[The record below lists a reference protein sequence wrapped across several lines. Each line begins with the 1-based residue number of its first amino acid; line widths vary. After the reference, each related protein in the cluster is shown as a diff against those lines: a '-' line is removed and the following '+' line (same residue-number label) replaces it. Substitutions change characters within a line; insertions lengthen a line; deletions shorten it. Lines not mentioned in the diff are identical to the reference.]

1 MKHLS
6 LYWDKCFFIK
16 GVFKMTQ
23 TVFFNF
29 NLFNG
34 EDEEVKPNSYL
45 LVDDDTGKIIKVG
58 SNTLPKADQMVDLT
72 GQYVIPGLINCHT
85 HIIMDPQTPDGDS
98 SANVVEAT
106 VRAVKHLH
114 ELLKSGVTYIRECGS
129 TYDIDIALNNLIKRG
144 ELTNVPEILPSGRPY
159 SMTGGHGDMPN
170 FGHLVDSPDE
180 MRKAVRQGIK
190 KGARTIKVMA
200 TGGVMT
206 ENDFMDDPQLSE
218 SEIHAA
224 VEEAHH
230 KGFTVAAHAEGNP
243 GIMNA
248 IRAGV
253 DSIEHGFYVNDE
265 EIELMLKKG
274 TYLTP
279 TIVGAWAFIAYA
291 PGKIPEWEMAKIA
304 SAWKD
309 LRQNITH
316 AKNAGVPIT
325 LGTDAGTPFNDF
337 KMTPQELPL
346 LVEQGFTNFEA
357 LQTSRNSAK
366 LMKIDDEYGSLVAGK
381 FADFLVLKKNPLA
394 EITAVT
400 QVDKAVYKK
409 GKKAY

>member
-1 MKHLS
+1 
-6 LYWDKCFFIK
+6 
-16 GVFKMTQ
+16 MTQ
-23 TVFFNF
+23 TVFNNL

-34 EDEEVKPNSYL
+34 EDNKIFTNSYIV
-45 LVDDDTGKIIKVG
+45 VDDQTGKITEIG
-58 SNTLPKADQMVDLT
+58 TGLAPQADKTIDLN

-98 SANVVEAT
+98 SANVVETT
-106 VRAVKHLH
+106 VRAINHLH
-114 ELLKSGVTYIRECGS
+114 ELLQSGVTYIRECGS

-144 ELTNVPEILPSGRPY
+144 ELTNVPEIIPSGRPY

-170 FGHLVDSPDE
+170 FGHLVDSSDE

-206 ENDFMDDPQLSE
+206 ENDSMDDPQLSE

-248 IRAGV
+248 IKAGV

-265 EIELMLKKG
+265 EIALMLKKG

-291 PGKIPEWEMAKIA
+291 PGKIPDWEMAKI
-304 SAWKD
+304 SAAWDD
-309 LRQNITH
+309 LRANITH
-316 AKNAGVPIT
+316 AQKAGVPIT

-337 KMTPQELPL
+337 TMTPQELPL
-346 LVEQGFTNFEA
+346 MVEQGFTNFEA
-357 LQTSRNSAK
+357 LQTSLNSAK
-366 LMKIDDEYGSLVAGK
+366 LMKIADQYGTLTAGK
-381 FADFLVLKKNPLA
+381 YADFLVLKENPL
-394 EITAVT
+394 EKITAVV
-400 QVDKAVYKK
+400 QKDKAVYKK
-409 GKKAY
+409 GQRAY

>member
-1 MKHLS
+1 
-6 LYWDKCFFIK
+6 
-16 GVFKMTQ
+16 MTQ
-23 TVFFNF
+23 TVFNNL

-34 EDEEVKPNSYL
+34 EDNKIFTNSYIV
-45 LVDDDTGKIIKVG
+45 VDDQTGKITEIG
-58 SNTLPKADQMVDLT
+58 TGLAPQADKTIDLN

-98 SANVVEAT
+98 SANVVETT
-106 VRAVKHLH
+106 VRAINHLH
-114 ELLKSGVTYIRECGS
+114 ELLQSGVTYIRECGS

-144 ELTNVPEILPSGRPY
+144 ELTNVPEIIPSGRPY

-206 ENDFMDDPQLSE
+206 ENDSMDDPQLSE

-248 IRAGV
+248 IKAGV

-265 EIELMLKKG
+265 EIALMLKKG

-291 PGKIPEWEMAKIA
+291 PGKIPDWEMAKI
-304 SAWKD
+304 SAAWDD
-309 LRQNITH
+309 LRANITH
-316 AKNAGVPIT
+316 AQKAGVPIT

-337 KMTPQELPL
+337 TMTPQELPL
-346 LVEQGFTNFEA
+346 MVEQGFTNFEA
-357 LQTSRNSAK
+357 LQTSLNSAK
-366 LMKIDDEYGSLVAGK
+366 LMKIADQYGTLTAGK
-381 FADFLVLKKNPLA
+381 YADFLVLKENPL
-394 EITAVT
+394 EKITAVV
-400 QVDKAVYKK
+400 QKDKAVYKK
-409 GKKAY
+409 GQRAY

>member
-1 MKHLS
+1 
-6 LYWDKCFFIK
+6 
-16 GVFKMTQ
+16 MTQ
-23 TVFFNF
+23 TVFSNL

-34 EDEEVKPNSYL
+34 EDNKIFTDSYIV
-45 LVDDDTGKIIKVG
+45 VDDQTGKIAEIG
-58 SNTLPKADQMVDLT
+58 TGLTPQADKTVDLN

-106 VRAVKHLH
+106 VRAIKHLH
-114 ELLKSGVTYIRECGS
+114 ELLQSGVTYIRECGS

-144 ELTNVPEILPSGRPY
+144 ELANVPEILPSGRPY

-206 ENDFMDDPQLSE
+206 ENDFMDDPQLSK

-248 IRAGV
+248 IKAGV

-279 TIVGAWAFIAYA
+279 TIVGAWAFIEYA
-291 PGKIPEWEMAKIA
+291 PGKVPDWEMAKI
-304 SAWKD
+304 SAAWGD
-309 LRQNITH
+309 LRPNITR

-337 KMTPQELPL
+337 KMTPKELPL

-357 LQTSRNSAK
+357 LQTSLNSAK
-366 LMKIDDEYGSLVAGK
+366 LMKITDQYGTLTAGK
-381 FADFLVLKKNPLA
+381 YADFLVLKENPL
-394 EITAVT
+394 EKITAVV
-400 QVDKAVYKK
+400 QKDKAVYKK
-409 GKKAY
+409 GQRAY